1 MSDLYR
7 DPAKEPAKDAK
18 FKSALQD
25 PGDWAEENP
34 VGPGGKTTNIENDE
48 RGILTQG
55 LFKVIAKHKYAD
67 LGSDHDS
74 HKQGVYRTNSVGD
87 RD

>member
-7 DPAKEPAKDAK
+7 DPAKEPSRPAKWESAEADAM
-18 FKSALQD
+18 
-25 PGDWAEENP
+25 DWACEIP
-34 VGPGGKTTNIENDE
+34 VGPGGVSTFTENNE
-48 RGILTQG
+48 RGILDRG
-55 LFKVIAKHKYAD
+55 LFKVIAKNRNAA

-74 HKQGVYRTNSVGD
+74 YAQGIYRDGSKY

>member
-7 DPAKEPAKDAK
+7 DPAKQPAR
-18 FKSALQD
+18 D
-25 PGDWAEENP
+25 PEFESPERDKMDWACEIP
-34 VGPGGKTTNIENDE
+34 VGPGGKTTNIENNE
-48 RGILTQG
+48 RGILDRG
-55 LFKVIAKHKYAD
+55 LFDVIAKHKEAA

-74 HKQGVYRTNSVGD
+74 HAQGIYRTSGY